1 MNAFKTIVRLTF
13 LELIRKKVLYFT
25 VLMSAVFLAVYG
37 TGLYFVFRE
46 YKNIQSLMQLLIST
60 QMLTM
65 GLYTASL
72 VIAFLA
78 VFISA
83 GSISGALEQNAFDV
97 ILTAPIKR
105 HTVILGRYTGILCVM
120 LPYSALLFG
129 AVLLMNGLMGH
140 GVGVQISAIALI
152 KALGIIWLMPI
163 TLTALGLYL
172 STRLAAAPA
181 GIVITLVYFCGVI
194 GGFMEKI
201 GSAIPEGAGAVLVK
215 IGILSG
221 LVIPTDPIY
230 RMAFSKLM
238 TTESGLNLSASSMLG
253 AASQPSGAM
262 LVYSILYILFF
273 LGIAI
278 RHFDQKD
285 L

>member
-1 MNAFKTIVRLTF
+1 MNPFTTIVRLTF

-25 VLMSAVFLAVYG
+25 VLMSSIFLVVYG
-37 TGLYFVFRE
+37 TGLYFVFKE
-46 YKNIQSLMQLLIST
+46 YKNLESLLQLMIST

-83 GSISGALEQNAFDV
+83 GIISGALEQNAYDV
-97 ILTAPIKR
+97 ILTAPIRR
-105 HTVILGRYTGILCVM
+105 HTVILGRYTGVLCVM
-120 LPYSALLFG
+120 LPYTALLFG
-129 AVLLMNGLMGH
+129 AVLLMNGILSQ
-140 GVGVQISAIALI
+140 GVGIQISGIALL

-163 TLTALGLYL
+163 TLSTLGLYL

-181 GIVITLVYFCGVI
+181 GIVMTLVYFCGVI

-201 GSAIPEGAGAVLVK
+201 GANLPVAAGKVLVK
-215 IGILSG
+215 IGIVSG
-221 LVIPTDPIY
+221 LIIPTDPLY
-230 RMAFSKLM
+230 RMAFSELM
-238 TTESGLNLSASSMLG
+238 TTKSGLNLSASSMLG
-253 AASQPSGAM
+253 AVSEPSSAM
-262 LVYSILYILFF
+262 LIYTFLYIAGF
-273 LGIAI
+273 LILAI
-278 RHFDQKD
+278 RGFEVKD